1 VLDVLGG
8 RDGKMFW
15 IYCRKDRRER
25 EKEWARAGKRERSMA
40 GRVKVPLLALQLAS
54 GRRRRLLIAPWVKPF
69 SESNTTPRPMRH
81 SWLLEQWTV
90 EACLATALAS
100 GAGAAAQR
108 REVCVQEQLGAG
120 SSSASRPEL
129 V

>member
-1 VLDVLGG
+1 VLGG

-69 SESNTTPRPMRH
+69 SESTPRPMRH

-90 EACLATALAS
+90 DCGGVPGNGSGLRGRGS
-100 GAGAAAQR
+100 GAAQGGVRPRAAR
-108 REVCVQEQLGAG
+108 RWLLF
-120 SSSASRPEL
+120 RL
-129 V
+129 